1 MSQMER
7 IYYFHQEVSGG
18 RYPRAGQIAGRF
30 EVSASTAHRD
40 IAYLRDRLNAPLIYD
55 RRKKGYFYEQEGFAL
70 PLEKSPAALFLFA
83 LVNRLAKESG
93 LIGDPEIQRL
103 QKELGALY
111 CADAQKL
118 ADKIHYERVE
128 VEHVAPEV
136 IRSVL
141 MAFHGDCQLVFDYRK
156 IRGQGGARKVD
167 PLRLVIYQGRW
178 YLLGYC
184 HVRKAM
190 RMFHLARAKNL
201 AICPEAC
208 TAGDADAD
216 QCLEGAFGIF
226 KGEAVYNVR
235 VLFVDEAADIV
246 RNQVWHR
253 DQVMEDTNDGLVL
266 SVPAA
271 DFTEIKMKILQY
283 GWRARVLGPPELQ
296 SQMAEEVRRMG
307 RGLGIGG

>member
-1 MSQMER
+1 MER

-18 RYPRAGQIAGRF
+18 RYPGAGQIAGRF
-30 EVSASTAHRD
+30 EVSISTAHRD
-40 IAYLRDRLNAPLIYD
+40 IAYLRDRLNAPLVYD
-55 RRKKGYFYEQEGFAL
+55 RRKKGYFYEKKGFSL

-93 LIGDPEIQRL
+93 LIDDPEIYRL
-103 QKELGALY
+103 QKELGTLY

-141 MAFHGDCQLVFDYRK
+141 MAFHGDCRLVFDYSK
-156 IRGQGGARKVD
+156 IGEQSCARKVD

-201 AICPEAC
+201 AVCPEAC
-208 TAGDADAD
+208 TAEDAEAD
-216 QCLEGAFGIF
+216 QYLKGSFGIF
-226 KGEAVYNVR
+226 KGEPVYNVQ
-235 VLFVDEAADIV
+235 VLFVGQAADIV

-253 DQVMEDTNDGLVL
+253 DQVMEDTGDGLVL
-266 SVPAA
+266 SVPVA

-296 SQMAEEVRRMG
+296 NDMASEVRRMAC
-307 RGLGIGG
+307 GLEIDL